1 MPKTVIDYSN
11 TIIYKITCKEDNI
24 KDLYVGH
31 TTNFVQRK
39 HLHKQ
44 GCVNEKATSYPC
56 KLYKK
61 IRECGG
67 WDNWTMEIINFFN
80 CKDHYEARIK
90 EQEYFTLLNA
100 NLNSIEPL
108 PKPKSEEKNEN
119 KNILQSSN
127 LINESNNQIVS
138 NNASKFECL
147 ICEFKCS
154 KPSSWKQHIDTS
166 KHKNRTILNEKNLTK
181 SKPSYICSSCNKTYN
196 ARNSL
201 WYHMKNCTEK
211 QIVKHENKDDLI
223 QYLMKENAEIKQM
236 VYDVVKKIQIINVT
250 NMDDTQL

>member
-11 TIIYKITCKEDNI
+11 TIIYKITCKDESI

-90 EQEYFTLLNA
+90 EQEYFILLNA

-108 PKPKSEEKNEN
+108 PKPKVNIEN
-119 KNILQSSN
+119 KNMLQSSN
-127 LINESNNQIVS
+127 LINDSSNNQIIS
-138 NNASKFECL
+138 NNASRFECL
-147 ICEFKCS
+147 VCQFKCN
-154 KPSSWKQHIDTS
+154 KKNCWDRHIVTS
-166 KHKNRTILNEKNLTK
+166 KHKNITILNEKMLSK

-211 QIVKHENKDDLI
+211 KIVNHDNKDDLI
-223 QYLMKENAEIKQM
+223 QYLMKENSEMKQM
-236 VYDVVKKIQIINVT
+236 VHDVVNKIQVINVI
-250 NMDDTQL
+250 NNSDTV

>member
-1 MPKTVIDYSN
+1 MPKAVIDYSN
-11 TIIYKITCKEDNI
+11 TIIYKITCKYESI

-44 GCVNEKATSYPC
+44 GCINEKSTSYPC

-61 IRECGG
+61 IREHGG
-67 WDNWTMEIINFFN
+67 WENWTMEIINFFN

-90 EQEYFTLLNA
+90 EQEYFILLNA

-108 PKPKSEEKNEN
+108 PKPKVNIEN
-119 KNILQSSN
+119 KNMLQSSN
-127 LINESNNQIVS
+127 LINDSSNNQIIS
-138 NNASKFECL
+138 NNSSRFECL
-147 ICEFKCS
+147 ICQFKCS
-154 KPSSWKQHIDTS
+154 KPSSWKMHIVTS
-166 KHKNRTILNEKNLTK
+166 KHKNRTILNEKMLSK
-181 SKPSYICSSCNKTYN
+181 SKPSYVCSSCNKTYN

-211 QIVKHENKDDLI
+211 KIVNHDNKDDLI
-223 QYLMKENAEIKQM
+223 QYLMKENSEMKQM
-236 VYDVVKKIQIINVT
+236 VHDVVNKIQVINVI
-250 NMDDTQL
+250 NNSDTV